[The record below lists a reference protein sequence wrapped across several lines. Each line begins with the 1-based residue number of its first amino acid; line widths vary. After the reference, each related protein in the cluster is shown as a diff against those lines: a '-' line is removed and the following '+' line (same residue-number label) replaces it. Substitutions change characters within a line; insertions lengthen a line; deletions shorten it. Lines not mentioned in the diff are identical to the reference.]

1 MNQIENADRK
11 VIKHL
16 STYGLALFL
25 FLTPFEYP
33 LADLVSVSPLRL
45 VGLLAMGL
53 ALADILIQHK
63 FRIDYR
69 IIGIVLWLS
78 YGLFSYFWAI
88 DQTRWMSYYSIYLN
102 NALMFLL
109 LSTLTFTKYEVN
121 FLKKSMMFGVGA
133 LLLYMTFVPNAVIYS
148 DYQHRLTLNAGTEG
162 LDQNYLAALMLVA
175 FGLGF
180 LRFMQRRAKES
191 V

>member
-45 VGLLAMGL
+45 VGLLAMVL

-63 FRIDYR
+63 FRKMCIRDR
-69 IIGIVLWLS
+69 GGCVLFLSAGQRIGI
-78 YGLFSYFWAI
+78 
-88 DQTRWMSYYSIYLN
+88 
-102 NALMFLL
+102 NAF
-109 LSTLTFTKYEVN
+109 
-121 FLKKSMMFGVGA
+121 
-133 LLLYMTFVPNAVIYS
+133 I
-148 DYQHRLTLNAGTEG
+148 
-162 LDQNYLAALMLVA
+162 
-175 FGLGF
+175 
-180 LRFMQRRAKES
+180 
-191 V
+191 